1 MDKEGKRKEEE
12 GEEVKKEMK
21 PEEASENQRLLV
33 MNR

>member
-12 GEEVKKEMK
+12 EVAKKEMK